1 MQINCV
7 KTLVT
12 YQVGRYS
19 SLCHC
24 CCSCLEYPRELPFL
38 LINDHLTALTHHS
51 KLCMLIV
58 PSIRYPWSL
67 QLPPSTST
75 KSSSLLSPY
84 GNYLTI
90 FFLGCVHA
98 CCHFRRVRLF
108 ATLWTLA
115 HQAPLSMGFSRQ
127 EYWSGLPCPPPGDLL
142 DPGIEPGSL
151 ESPTL
156 AGRFFTK
163 SMT

>member
-1 MQINCV
+1 M
-7 KTLVT
+7 T
-12 YQVGRYS
+12 YHVGRYS
-19 SLCHC
+19 YLCHC

-38 LINDHLTALTHHS
+38 RINDHLTPLTHPS
-51 KLCMLIV
+51 KLCML
-58 PSIRYPWSL
+58 SIPLRRYPWSL
-67 QLPPSTST
+67 QLPPATST
-75 KSSSLLSPY
+75 KSSNLVSPY

-90 FFLGCVHA
+90 FFLGCVQA
-98 CCHFRRVRLF
+98 CCHFGHVRLF
-108 ATLWTLA
+108 ATLWNLA

-151 ESPTL
+151 DSPTL
-156 AGRFFTK
+156 AGGFFTN